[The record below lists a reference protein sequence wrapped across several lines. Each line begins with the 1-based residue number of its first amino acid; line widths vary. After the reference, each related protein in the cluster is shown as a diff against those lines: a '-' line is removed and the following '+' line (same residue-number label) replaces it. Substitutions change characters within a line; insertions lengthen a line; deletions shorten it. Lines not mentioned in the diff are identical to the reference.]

1 MQSREKVY
9 DFSVCSTI
17 TFPNAVP
24 ELSFV
29 LLMPVSVPVCTDI
42 LGYFSSLVATFMSK
56 EKNEYK

>member
-1 MQSREKVY
+1 MQSREEVY
-9 DFSVCSTI
+9 DFSVRSTI

-29 LLMPVSVPVCTDI
+29 LLIPASMPVCTDI
-42 LGYFSSLVATFMSK
+42 LGHFSSLVATFVSK